1 MKIME
6 CGHLEIDVIS
16 VHDLKVDDLS
26 STMAVYAVVSIDG
39 DHPSRQRTPIGE
51 GRGSNRQWNHTVK
64 FNFDEAAVRRDLLT
78 VAFCLK
84 SDCELGVIEIGT
96 VNVSVKEL
104 LYIDHRNVISAVP
117 ISLYG
122 ITKGMLNFKYKF
134 SEKCNKVVPPPPFTA
149 DGAKNFGKNRRKRPT
164 MMYPPLPMM
173 YQMAAMGYLPMYP
186 PHANGNPGWSFWY
199 PPMGDYPYPPP
210 PGSGYPPYG
219 YQQPPFRGHGYGG
232 MRGGDYF
239 EDAHEDFEDYFE
251 DAYQD
256 FADYFAGAHKDFQD
270 YIRRLFVL
278 IILFAILCLFFSCLA
293 FASSFSRI

>member
-1 MKIME
+1 ME
-6 CGHLEIDVIS
+6 CGRLEINVIS
-16 VHDLKVDDLS
+16 VHDLKVDDLF
-26 STMAVYAVVSIDG
+26 STMAVYVVVSIDG

-64 FNFDEAAVRRDLLT
+64 FNVDEAAVRRDLLT

-84 SDCELGVIEIGT
+84 SDCQLGVIEIGT
-96 VNVSVKEL
+96 ANVSVKEL
-104 LYIDHRNVISAVP
+104 HYIDHRNEISAVP

-149 DGAKNFGKNRRKRPT
+149 DGAKNFGKNRRKPPT

-186 PHANGNPGWSFWY
+186 PHANGNPEWSFWY
-199 PPMGDYPYPPP
+199 PPMADYPYPPP

-239 EDAHEDFEDYFE
+239 EDAREDFEGYFE

-256 FADYFAGAHKDFQD
+256 FADYFA
-270 YIRRLFVL
+270 
-278 IILFAILCLFFSCLA
+278 
-293 FASSFSRI
+293 